1 MADTFDI
8 QLSDLHR
15 QEADAE
21 ESDYQERLSKAEDD
35 YRLYQA
41 FCEWVNGRGGEL
53 VAKIKGT
60 DASIETLHGS
70 IWVDEQS
77 GEIKGSHYGTCEA
90 WQILWDMHQ
99 TQLKGARQ

>member
-21 ESDYQERLSKAEDD
+21 EADYQERLSKAEDD
-35 YRLYQA
+35 YRVYQA
-41 FCEWVNGRGGEL
+41 FAEWVNERGGEL

-70 IWVDEQS
+70 IWIGEES
-77 GEIKGSHYGTCEA
+77 GQIEGSNYGAAEA
-90 WQILWDMHQ
+90 WQILWDMWEA
-99 TQLKGARQ
+99 QLKGPKK